1 MVRPVV
7 VVEQDR
13 VNNLLDR
20 DAADVL
26 RGQEREREGGDGGRD
41 RLGDIHGSRS
51 RETRNAGILVAAE
64 RCVLSA
70 GSESSLPPVR
80 VLQNLSG
87 VTARSRR
94 TVRSLMC
101 TALI

>member
-51 RETRNAGILVAAE
+51 R
-64 RCVLSA
+64 
-70 GSESSLPPVR
+70 
-80 VLQNLSG
+80 
-87 VTARSRR
+87 
-94 TVRSLMC
+94 
-101 TALI
+101 